1 MGPMALTGQDGQS
14 GIIDPMKPA
23 VVRVQDY
30 RRENDDTFTLALDPP
45 TPTWSCRPG
54 QFNMLYAFG
63 VGEVAISVS
72 GDPAKVGTSVV
83 HTIRNVGS
91 VTGVLSRALPGSS
104 LGLRGPFGT
113 AWPVDEVRGQ
123 DVVLV
128 TGGIG
133 LAPLRPALYHFLN
146 HRGDYGRIILLHG
159 ARTPEDLI
167 YTDQL
172 NDWSRS
178 SAVEV
183 FATVDRATSPWQG
196 AVGPVTML
204 FPRITLDPRRT
215 VAFMCGPEIM
225 MCFALLELEKRGLG
239 HDQVFVTLE
248 RNMQCAIGLC
258 GHCQLGPSFVC
269 ADGPVFRYD
278 RVQKFFEI
286 REA

>member
-1 MGPMALTGQDGQS
+1 
-14 GIIDPMKPA
+14 MKPA

-30 RRENDDTFTLALDPP
+30 RRENYDTFTLALDPP
-45 TPTWSCRPG
+45 TPGWSYRPG

-72 GDPAKVGTSVV
+72 GDARVSERVV
-83 HTIRNVGS
+83 HTVRTVGS
-91 VTGVLSRALPGSS
+91 VTRVLAALKPGGS
-104 LGLRGPFGT
+104 LGLRGPFGA
-113 AWPVDEVRGQ
+113 AWPVDEVRGR

-133 LAPLRPALYHFLN
+133 LAPLRPALYHLLHN
-146 HRGDYGRIILLHG
+146 RGDYGRVILLHG

-167 YTDQL
+167 YTDEL
-172 NDWSRS
+172 LAWSTRGDL
-178 SAVEV
+178 EV
-183 FATVDRATSPWQG
+183 RVTVDRADRSWQG
-196 AVGPVTML
+196 AIGPVTML
-204 FPRITLDPRRT
+204 FPRITLDAQRT
-215 VAFMCGPEIM
+215 VAFMCGPEVM
-225 MCFALLELEKRGLG
+225 MRFALVELEKRGVQQ
-239 HDQVFVTLE
+239 DQVYVTLE

-278 RVQKFFEI
+278 RVRKFFEI